1 MWETMHCCNIW
12 FGNRQNSIP
21 NSIRKET
28 KVWQHLS
35 STWSIS
41 YWNSTVSLLPSIYCI
56 IWWTSQTKRMSCPC
70 QTIYQIISTSQKL
83 QTLQVHAWNIRFV
96 YGKNTLWVIPRD
108 IWKCRKHS
116 FTDYTEL
123 WIITNKY
130 LDEHEWLQEIEELLA
145 AHRLYTLEVIDRKR
159 GKVVKYWTNYVN
171 MIHLYCGFCR
181 TIRTWDLY
189 LFISSL
195 PKVKWTV
202 KHHDDFLNF
211 QRSILR
217 YI

>member
-1 MWETMHCCNIW
+1 M
-12 FGNRQNSIP
+12 
-21 NSIRKET
+21 
-28 KVWQHLS
+28 
-35 STWSIS
+35 
-41 YWNSTVSLLPSIYCI
+41 
-56 IWWTSQTKRMSCPC
+56 
-70 QTIYQIISTSQKL
+70 
-83 QTLQVHAWNIRFV
+83 HAWNIRFV

-108 IWKCRKHS
+108 IWKCGKHS
-116 FTDYTEL
+116 FTYYTEL

-130 LDEHEWLQEIEELLA
+130 LDKHEWLQESEELLA

-159 GKVVKYWTNYVN
+159 GKAVKYWTNYVN

-181 TIRTWDLY
+181 TICTWDLY

-202 KHHDDFLNF
+202 KHHDGFLNF
-211 QRSILR
+211 QRSTLR